1 MSKIYTR
8 KQIRKI
14 EEQLELGYL
23 NGAMC
28 TDLEIGSFG
37 NDEEDLFQP
46 EDNPTR
52 FPAEAEKVYSRR
64 KSNSFIVLGK
74 DRMGDIFSGFGGI
87 GAPNSNAIDLVAGM
101 GSSFEPVGKRYLN
114 KDDVV
119 DPNPFTDAAR
129 VYISQ
134 RTDLDG
140 NFGINEG
147 KIYPLDSKQGVSGI
161 AMKADSV
168 LVLGRRNIK
177 IKAGQSHGEGF
188 SKKGET
194 DAHGTELPDARI
206 ELIADGLLEPMVKGD
221 KLVMC
226 LEGIYEQINNNRGL
240 ISQMIAQTL
249 KLRTALMNHTHTT
262 SGNGVGIAFPSGGL
276 ISANAEEI
284 QKDLESLYGTIND
297 MILGAVEEFNTIKTP
312 NIDKYIL
319 SKNVFTS

>member
-28 TDLEIGSFG
+28 TDLENGSFG
-37 NDEEDLFQP
+37 NDEEDFLQP

-52 FPAEAEKVYSRR
+52 FPAEAEKVYSRT

-101 GSSFEPVGKRYLN
+101 GSSFEPVGKRYLD
-114 KDDVV
+114 KDNVV

-134 RTDLDG
+134 RTNLDG
-140 NFGINEG
+140 NFGITEG
-147 KIYPLDSKQGVSGI
+147 EIYPLDSKQGVSGI

-177 IKAGQSHGEGF
+177 IKAGSMSRLFKNLVF
-188 SKKGET
+188 S
-194 DAHGTELPDARI
+194 
-206 ELIADGLLEPMVKGD
+206 
-221 KLVMC
+221 
-226 LEGIYEQINNNRGL
+226 
-240 ISQMIAQTL
+240 S
-249 KLRTALMNHTHTT
+249 
-262 SGNGVGIAFPSGGL
+262 
-276 ISANAEEI
+276 
-284 QKDLESLYGTIND
+284 SLYSRPPRHFA
-297 MILGAVEEFNTIKTP
+297 L
-312 NIDKYIL
+312 
-319 SKNVFTS
+319 